1 MIDVKLSALLRTL
14 RATLWRQEPVIY
26 PERLKHS
33 VDAEGRHHLEIVL
46 EASEVEDDL
55 PTWVGR
61 PVAAGLSTASFGK
74 KGDER
79 D

>member
-1 MIDVKLSALLRTL
+1 MIEVKLSALLRTL

-33 VDAEGRHHLEIVL
+33 VDAEGRHHLELVL
-46 EASEVEDDL
+46 EAGEVEDDL

-61 PVAAGLSTASFGK
+61 PVAGLSTASAGK
-74 KGDER
+74 KADN